1 MTPGKLAM
9 LPSCEPAEVADA
21 CVLQDK
27 LTEEEA
33 LQRSWE
39 YNKTGIFRKFRNLN
53 APPVLEEYMAE
64 RMYKPLYLFG
74 FHNTELDEK
83 KYKVLDSLTG
93 DLEDIDIV

>member
-1 MTPGKLAM
+1 
-9 LPSCEPAEVADA
+9 
-21 CVLQDK
+21 
-27 LTEEEA
+27 
-33 LQRSWE
+33 
-39 YNKTGIFRKFRNLN
+39 
-53 APPVLEEYMAE
+53 MAE